1 MSFDEVYKAVLK
13 EYPDVLSPEETA
25 KALGVSTKT
34 VYLHLQSG
42 TIKHIKMGRSYKIP
56 KVHLLTYLKLIEQ

>member
-42 TIKHIKMGRSYKIP
+42 KIKHIKMGRSYKIP